1 MKETKYS
8 SSKSLHRLS
17 GKLNVIT
24 STMQSPQDDI
34 SSGTMRPP
42 SPAHSPPS
50 NINFT
55 QIAST
60 GAGANSVG
68 TINGPGPSILS
79 NEEINEALEMD
90 GKKRKVDPEDE
101 IFEFLRRK
109 QPSLR
114 ERLIKGQYEPQ
125 NRGMRAHMMKK
136 GWHTILYFLRDYL
149 QLFVTAAA
157 QVPAPPV
164 DTGSNQREFLVPKKP
179 RKINSA
185 VQAARDLKTS
195 EKAAE
200 VQPDPHIAYKST
212 PIHQLQFPKAL
223 ILAIQKNANNWRAK
237 KHSPNSV
244 FVVLRIVGDSVKDTH
259 IFESLSDATADALHM
274 VAYKH
279 PELFTLT
286 PDRNDNGRGVKVE
299 ESERVSTALKR
310 VTAPPIS
317 RLIRPSPKKSRKVV
331 HDTSSDSVTEGVSGG
346 HPVYLIKDEDP
357 ELPPPPRIPEPQPE
371 LNKQGLNDAPE
382 PMYVFRGKH
391 NIAHF
396 GLKIE
401 ASHPDGVMVKIH
413 VRHNTMRKA
422 SRK

>member
-1 MKETKYS
+1 
-8 SSKSLHRLS
+8 
-17 GKLNVIT
+17 
-24 STMQSPQDDI
+24 MQSPQNDI
-34 SSGTMRPP
+34 SSGTMGPP
-42 SPAHSPPS
+42 SQAHSPSS
-50 NINFT
+50 NINST
-55 QIAST
+55 HIAGT
-60 GAGANSVG
+60 AVGANNVG
-68 TINGPGPSILS
+68 TINSLGPSISS
-79 NEEINEALEMD
+79 NEETD
-90 GKKRKVDPEDE
+90 GKKRKVEPEDE

-109 QPSLR
+109 TSLR

-125 NRGMRAHMMKK
+125 NRGMRVHMMKK
-136 GWHTILYFLRDYL
+136 K
-149 QLFVTAAA
+149 AAA

-164 DTGSNQREFLVPKKP
+164 DTGNNQREFLVPKKP

-185 VQAARDLKTS
+185 VQAARDPKIS
-195 EKAAE
+195 ENAAE

-223 ILAIQKNANNWRAK
+223 VLAIQKNANNWRAK

-286 PDRNDNGRGVKVE
+286 RDRGDNGRGVKVE

-317 RLIRPSPKKSRKVV
+317 KLIRPSPKKSRKVV
-331 HDTSSDSVTEGVSGG
+331 PDTSSDSVTEGVSGG

-371 LNKQGLNDAPE
+371 SNKQGLNDAPE
-382 PMYVFRGKH
+382 PTYVFRGKH

-401 ASHPDGVMVKIH
+401 ASRPDGVMVKIH